1 MTDTGKLDQRQ
12 IRVTKD
18 GAKLIEGHRETP
30 EILRRAAL
38 VPKVHQN
45 IWQEFGPFSGETM
58 PTDATLRHYLL
69 FDHQPP
75 FNATAVDGFLKEFC
89 QTIKFGG
96 VGLQDHISENDE
108 DGNGNREGVDDPPPP
123 PPPSFKMKQD
133 TFTLSEGDVVLQWP
147 SGLSKESAEDI
158 EDWLMLVLRKIKRSA
173 DEAKV
178 VEQEP
183 DDGSDL
189 I

>member
-1 MTDTGKLDQRQ
+1 
-12 IRVTKD
+12 
-18 GAKLIEGHRETP
+18 
-30 EILRRAAL
+30 
-38 VPKVHQN
+38 
-45 IWQEFGPFSGETM
+45 
-58 PTDATLRHYLL
+58 
-69 FDHQPP
+69 
-75 FNATAVDGFLKEFC
+75 
-89 QTIKFGG
+89 
-96 VGLQDHISENDE
+96 
-108 DGNGNREGVDDPPPP
+108 
-123 PPPSFKMKQD
+123 MKQD